1 MKNTKFKLSKIELV
15 TIQRFFDNIKLLI
28 SITKKT
34 NIFLKYRNKITI
46 SILVFF
52 FLYLTYLSLPGL
64 LNKKVLENN
73 LKDRIFDEFKFKI
86 NTPSDISYSILP
98 TPHFVIKNVTILNNN
113 LKKYEGV
120 FIEKFKVKISQKN
133 LFTYKNF
140 IIKEL
145 VLEENLID
153 TKKIN
158 FDIFMD
164 FFSSRLSKKKINLYK
179 TKIIYR
185 DDNDETILII
195 PLKKIFLNYNELTN
209 SNFLS
214 SRGKLFNQ
222 FFDIKFEK
230 QISDKEETNI
240 LFEFKNLNLKIQN
253 KQYLNTK
260 EIIGTNKLDFGKKE
274 FNTKYLISKDQLIF
288 NSSKKEI
295 KNNNFSYKG
304 TIDLKPFEFNVNFKN
319 QKLRINEIIDNYYL
333 FLEILRNKIVINRNF
348 NGTIIFK
355 INDISNSKILK
366 KAKIRSVF
374 FNELINFDNSTVD
387 LANFGELKCVRC
399 EVIYTNNF
407 PEFYGEFF
415 VSIKNKNSFY
425 RFFQVPLRYRDEIN
439 KIFFSIKFN
448 LDNEQI
454 ELLQIYFDKEMDDPE
469 NENILNELNLFLS
482 KKNIFQNLNTFRN
495 FVNKLFFNIKGV

>member
-73 LKDRIFDEFKFKI
+73 LKDRIFDEFKIKI

-113 LKKYEGV
+113 LKKYEGL

-164 FFSSRLSKKKINLYK
+164 FFSR
-179 TKIIYR
+179 
-185 DDNDETILII
+185 
-195 PLKKIFLNYNELTN
+195 
-209 SNFLS
+209 
-214 SRGKLFNQ
+214 
-222 FFDIKFEK
+222 
-230 QISDKEETNI
+230 
-240 LFEFKNLNLKIQN
+240 
-253 KQYLNTK
+253 
-260 EIIGTNKLDFGKKE
+260 
-274 FNTKYLISKDQLIF
+274 
-288 NSSKKEI
+288 
-295 KNNNFSYKG
+295 
-304 TIDLKPFEFNVNFKN
+304 
-319 QKLRINEIIDNYYL
+319 
-333 FLEILRNKIVINRNF
+333 
-348 NGTIIFK
+348 
-355 INDISNSKILK
+355 
-366 KAKIRSVF
+366 
-374 FNELINFDNSTVD
+374 
-387 LANFGELKCVRC
+387 
-399 EVIYTNNF
+399 
-407 PEFYGEFF
+407 
-415 VSIKNKNSFY
+415 
-425 RFFQVPLRYRDEIN
+425 
-439 KIFFSIKFN
+439 
-448 LDNEQI
+448 
-454 ELLQIYFDKEMDDPE
+454 
-469 NENILNELNLFLS
+469 
-482 KKNIFQNLNTFRN
+482 
-495 FVNKLFFNIKGV
+495 